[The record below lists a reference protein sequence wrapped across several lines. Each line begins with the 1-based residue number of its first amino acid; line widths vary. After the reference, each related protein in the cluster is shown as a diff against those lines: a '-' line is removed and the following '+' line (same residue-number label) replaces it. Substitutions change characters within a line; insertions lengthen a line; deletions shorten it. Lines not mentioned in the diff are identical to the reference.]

1 MPSLLPSDLRPVPSL
16 KSLFAQDFIFGR
28 AVRTG
33 VFLVVVAVGVRWATE
48 PSRAAVTPVDLSME
62 KALGD
67 WIPPIA
73 LTLAALGPVIA
84 VSRYRW
90 VKKVFTE
97 GITVKATVED
107 LEVYSWSPGTIE
119 GSSVKKA
126 SRHAYYVKLRYA
138 VHGVERT
145 IERKLPNSGY
155 TYGLVKGQ
163 ETELMVLD
171 SSPDRP
177 LIRSVYLGKR

>member
-1 MPSLLPSDLRPVPSL
+1 MPSLLPSDSRPVPSL
-16 KSLFAQDFIFGR
+16 KSLYQQDFIFGR
-28 AVRTG
+28 AVKVG
-33 VFLVVVAVGVRWATE
+33 VFLVIVAAGVRWATE
-48 PSRAAVTPVDLSME
+48 PSRAPQTPVDLSMD

-67 WIPPIA
+67 WVPLIA
-73 LTLAALGPVIA
+73 LTLAALGPVVA

-107 LEVYSWSPGTIE
+107 LEVYSWRPDSS
-119 GSSVKKA
+119 GSTSIKKA
-126 SRHAYYVKLRYA
+126 SRHAYYAKLRYA
-138 VHGVERT
+138 VLGVERT
-145 IERKLPNSGY
+145 IERKIPNSGY
-155 TYGLVKGQ
+155 TFGLVKGR
-163 ETELMVLD
+163 ETELVVLE